1 MSSSAKRASIY
12 LLLDEL
18 VVCED
23 RHELV
28 ELLDG
33 EADAPS
39 KVVVSEAICT

>member
-1 MSSSAKRASIY
+1 MY

-28 ELLDG
+28 ELLYW
-33 EADAPS
+33 EADAPCQ
-39 KVVVSEAICT
+39 VVVSEAICT

>member
-1 MSSSAKRASIY
+1 MKRGSIY

-28 ELLDG
+28 ELLDW
-33 EADAPS
+33 EADAPGE
-39 KVVVSEAICT
+39 VVVSEAIFT

>member
-1 MSSSAKRASIY
+1 VSSSVKRGSIY

-28 ELLDG
+28 ELLDW
-33 EADAPS
+33 EADAAS